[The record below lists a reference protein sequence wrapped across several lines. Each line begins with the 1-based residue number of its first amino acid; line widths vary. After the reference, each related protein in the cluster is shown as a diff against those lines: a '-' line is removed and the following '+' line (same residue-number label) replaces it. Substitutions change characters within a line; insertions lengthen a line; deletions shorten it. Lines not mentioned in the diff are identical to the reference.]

1 MLLLLNLIFE
11 CRLWLAQHFLRWLL
25 ILSAHFW
32 TRSIITRM
40 QHLLL
45 RNIMCASTR
54 PIKTLRRFNHRIL
67 SWHHAIILCIRLDQV
82 LLVFIAQLW
91 TLNQNV
97 ILGRIFLHALS
108 KAHRNLHHSHMS
120 DITNI
125 LLREY
130 LLALIIVN
138 DIDLVPHN
146 KSRML
151 FVLTFLNV
159 YAVLDVRLTLP
170 STILLIEI
178 KHLLMVLS
186 LSILLLKTSSDVF
199 FLVATYYDARVA
211 LI

>member
-1 MLLLLNLIFE
+1 
-11 CRLWLAQHFLRWLL
+11 
-25 ILSAHFW
+25 
-32 TRSIITRM
+32 
-40 QHLLL
+40 
-45 RNIMCASTR
+45 
-54 PIKTLRRFNHRIL
+54 
-67 SWHHAIILCIRLDQV
+67 
-82 LLVFIAQLW
+82 
-91 TLNQNV
+91 
-97 ILGRIFLHALS
+97 
-108 KAHRNLHHSHMS
+108 MS

-130 LLALIIVN
+130 LLALIVVN

-186 LSILLLKTSSDVF
+186 LSILLKTSSDVF
-199 FLVATYYDARVA
+199 FLVATYYDARIA

>member
-1 MLLLLNLIFE
+1 M
-11 CRLWLAQHFLRWLL
+11 
-25 ILSAHFW
+25 
-32 TRSIITRM
+32 
-40 QHLLL
+40 
-45 RNIMCASTR
+45 
-54 PIKTLRRFNHRIL
+54 
-67 SWHHAIILCIRLDQV
+67 
-82 LLVFIAQLW
+82 
-91 TLNQNV
+91 
-97 ILGRIFLHALS
+97 
-108 KAHRNLHHSHMS
+108 HHSHMS

-130 LLALIIVN
+130 LLALIVVN

-186 LSILLLKTSSDVF
+186 LSILLLETSSDVF